1 MPNGSATRNRGEGA
15 PRRRPSSRDRLVPLA
30 IGVLEIAADSADA
43 EVRLDAA
50 RPIANAIADAMSLA
64 LSNAALRDQLR
75 NQALRDGL
83 TGLYNR
89 RFLEEVRERL
99 CLDAER
105 RGSSIGLIM
114 IDLDRFKQLNDTHG
128 HGAGDTILR
137 EVAEAIVSSIRAT
150 DIACRYGGEELVVL
164 LPDCGLEMTAAKAEQ
179 IRHRIANQ
187 TFSGGISV
195 TASFGIAALPEIS
208 ASARALMADADTAL
222 YQAKTGGR
230 NRVAVSAAQ
239 RAVALIAEAA

>member
-1 MPNGSATRNRGEGA
+1 MSNGSATRNRGEGA
-15 PRRRPSSRDRLVPLA
+15 PWRRPPSRDMLVPLA

-43 EVRLDAA
+43 EVR
-50 RPIANAIADAMSLA
+50 
-64 LSNAALRDQLR
+64 
-75 NQALRDGL
+75 
-83 TGLYNR
+83 
-89 RFLEEVRERL
+89 
-99 CLDAER
+99 LDAER

-137 EVAEAIVSSIRAT
+137 EVAETIVSSIRAT

-208 ASARALMADADTAL
+208 ASARALMADVDTAL

-230 NRVAVSAAQ
+230 NRVAVTAAQ